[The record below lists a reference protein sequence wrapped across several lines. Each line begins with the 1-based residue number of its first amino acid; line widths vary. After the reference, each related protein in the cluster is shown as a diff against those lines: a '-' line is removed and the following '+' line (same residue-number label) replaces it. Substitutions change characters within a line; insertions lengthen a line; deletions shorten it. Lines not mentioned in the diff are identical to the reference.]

1 MTSEPGHDA
10 AMIRRLLWLW
20 PLACGCSAGPDRPG
34 APVGAAGPSRT
45 VRPGDIAIADVS
57 VVPMSTDGVLAHR
70 TVVIRGDR
78 IVAVA
83 RGRRSGAGRR
93 NRGHRRRGQVA
104 DARLTD
110 MHVPTWDEDELTM
123 FVAAGVTT
131 VRNMWGAPQH
141 LTWRSDRTRRAAGP
155 TIVTAGPL
163 IDGDPPDWPGS
174 VMLTDPAGAD
184 ALVAEQKAAG
194 YDFLKPVSRLSR
206 AAFAA
211 AGERHGMA
219 LSGHVPLAGGLDGVL
234 AARQAGTTHAEDH
247 RRRPTSPWKRE
258 N

>member
-20 PLACGCSAGPDRPG
+20 LLACGCSAGPARPG

-83 RGRRSGAGRR
+83 PSAEVALDDEIEVIDGAGRWLCPADR
-93 NRGHRRRGQVA
+93 HARAHVGRGRADDVRRC
-104 DARLTD
+104 RLD
-110 MHVPTWDEDELTM
+110 HGAQHVGRP
-123 FVAAGVTT
+123 AA
-131 VRNMWGAPQH
+131 
-141 LTWRSDRTRRAAGP
+141 
-155 TIVTAGPL
+155 
-163 IDGDPPDWPGS
+163 PD
-174 VMLTDPAGAD
+174 
-184 ALVAEQKAAG
+184 
-194 YDFLKPVSRLSR
+194 
-206 AAFAA
+206 
-211 AGERHGMA
+211 MA
-219 LSGHVPLAGGLDGVL
+219 LAD
-234 AARQAGTTHAEDH
+234 
-247 RRRPTSPWKRE
+247 RPTSPWKRE